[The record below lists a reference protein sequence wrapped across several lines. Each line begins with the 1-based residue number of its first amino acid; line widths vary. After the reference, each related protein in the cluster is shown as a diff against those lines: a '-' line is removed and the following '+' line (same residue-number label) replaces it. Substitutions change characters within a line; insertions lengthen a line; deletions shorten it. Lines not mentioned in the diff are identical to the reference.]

1 MPKRFLVFIFLAV
14 FCISATGCFLLL
26 AGAAGG
32 AGTATWLSGKLVEEV
47 NASREKTVSASERAL
62 GALKYPVTKKTVDE
76 TVTQIKAEYSD
87 GRTIWVDV
95 HKILPKASR
104 IEIRVGMTS
113 DKAAA
118 RKLMTQIEKYL

>member
-76 TVTQIKAEYSD
+76 TVTHSD